1 MGSSVNHCCVSLLIF
16 VSFLL
21 FNPEEI
27 MRDTFFSREIML
39 DPSAVFGMLF
49 GSELF
54 EDYVGQLALATL
66 FSFENEEDMQD
77 KEMQQQRNQ
86 EKMKVFYLLMFFNV
100 SVIFQCQRMVHSI
113 KAPVYFLIN
122 RCCRKRE
129 TKS

>member
-1 MGSSVNHCCVSLLIF
+1 
-16 VSFLL
+16 
-21 FNPEEI
+21 

-66 FSFENEEDMQD
+66 FSFENEDDMQD

-86 EKMKVFYLLMFFNV
+86 EKMKVLQKERDEKLITNLKIRLETFVEGQENEFTNWAQSEARRLSTAGIISS
-100 SVIFQCQRMVHSI
+100 SVNILNHL
-113 KAPVYFLIN
+113 K
-122 RCCRKRE
+122 
-129 TKS
+129 